1 VNWDNWA
8 TVADLATALGTLILA
23 VATFSAV
30 RSANLSAK
38 VAQAS
43 LLVGLRPVLMA
54 TRREDP
60 TQKVNFGDRV
70 WVPVPGGGAVGE
82 VGSGDGSLGDGD
94 VIYLA
99 IAVRNAGNGI
109 AVLHGWHFYP
119 LWHRD
124 DAHAPLEEFRRQT
137 RDLWVPVGDVGFW
150 QGAFRDTADP
160 QYEVARKAIEA
171 RQPWTIELLYGDHEG
186 GQRCITRFTMLPRE
200 GFHADPDQSNTDQ
213 SNTDQSSAGLSGAPP
228 SAAPDPADAPAAP
241 DSAETQ
247 KAGDPAGLG
256 WLASQSRHWNVD
268 RPDPR

>member
-1 VNWDNWA
+1 MSWDNWA

-30 RSANLSAK
+30 RSANLSAR

-54 TRREDP
+54 TRRDDP

-70 WVPVPGGGAVGE
+70 WVPIPGGGAVGQ
-82 VGSGDGSLGDGD
+82 VGARDGSPGEDD

-99 IAVRNAGNGI
+99 IALRNAGNGI

-119 LWHRD
+119 QWHRD
-124 DAHAPLEEFRRQT
+124 DAHASLEEFRRQT

-160 QYEVARKAIEA
+160 QYETARKVIEA

-186 GQRCITRFTMLPRE
+186 GQRCVTRFTMLPRE
-200 GFHADPDQSNTDQ
+200 DGRPEGAT
-213 SNTDQSSAGLSGAPP
+213 SG
-228 SAAPDPADAPAAP
+228 
-241 DSAETQ
+241 
-247 KAGDPAGLG
+247 
-256 WLASQSRHWNVD
+256 
-268 RPDPR
+268 

>member
-1 VNWDNWA
+1 MSWDNWA
-8 TVADLATALGTLILA
+8 TVADLGTALGTLILA

-54 TRREDP
+54 TRRDDP

-70 WVPVPGGGAVGE
+70 WVRIPGGGAVGE
-82 VGSGDGSLGDGD
+82 VGSGDSSLDDCD

-99 IAVRNAGNGI
+99 IALRNAGNGI

-119 LWHRD
+119 GWHRD
-124 DAHAPLEEFRRQT
+124 DAHAPLDDFRRQT
-137 RDLWVPVGDVGFW
+137 RDLWVPVGEVGFW

-160 QYEVARKAIEA
+160 QYEVARKVIEA

-186 GQRCITRFTMLPRE
+186 GQRCITRFTMLPRQDSHPE
-200 GFHADPDQSNTDQ
+200 AVPAGA
-213 SNTDQSSAGLSGAPP
+213 SAGPDPAGASAGPDP
-228 SAAPDPADAPAAP
+228 AGTQAAPDPVR
-241 DSAETQ
+241 Q
-247 KAGDPAGLG
+247 G